1 MILQIDGHSFGYE
14 LQRLTQMFFPG
25 EKVTVETVA
34 ERSGETDASG
44 SEDDA
49 LANVEADAGT
59 EDAEGNFVYA
69 GICSNVMT
77 VRAALDGV
85 RRAMSED
92 ADAPAELGSNVQH
105 ENRKDAEV
113 PTCLSVEMR
122 LGILL
127 FRLLSKM
134 TGIRPPWGVLTG
146 IRPVKLLL
154 SELAKLGGDD
164 TASLERHFVYELLV
178 SRERFSLALETAQI
192 ERSILARSTNDSFS
206 LYVSIPFCPTRCAYC
221 SFVSHSVERAARLI
235 PEYVERLCDELRYT
249 AEIARELGLK
259 LRTVYFGGGTPTT
272 LTAEQLRR
280 VTGVIAE
287 RFDLSG
293 VWEYTVEA
301 GRPDTVTREKLMVI
315 RDAGARRISIN
326 PQTLSDSVLRQIG
339 RAHTTAQTLEAYAL
353 AREVGFD
360 AINAD
365 IIAGL
370 PTDTA
375 DGFRATVDGV
385 IALAPENITVHTLT
399 VKRASALSY
408 EQARAELELVNG
420 MVGYAR
426 EALACGGWRP
436 YYLYRQNGTLGSL
449 ENVGYS
455 VGGAEGLYNVYIMD
469 ETHSI
474 LAVGAGASTKLI
486 NPATGAVKRSYN
498 YKYPYE
504 YIERFDEAKK
514 RKETARAFYAG
525 GL

>member
-14 LQRLTQMFFPG
+14 LQRVTQMFFPG
-25 EKVTVETVA
+25 EKVTVETVEEGDFSAGVCTGSSA
-34 ERSGETDASG
+34 ETGG
-44 SEDDA
+44 S
-49 LANVEADAGT
+49 ADARG
-59 EDAEGNFVYA
+59 EIYVCSAGAEQECPGGDYVYA
-69 GICSNVMT
+69 GVCGNVMT
-77 VRAALDGV
+77 VRAEFGGKRGEMSGNAQAPDG
-85 RRAMSED
+85 S
-92 ADAPAELGSNVQH
+92 GS
-105 ENRKDAEV
+105 
-113 PTCLSVEMR
+113 EMR
-122 LGILL
+122 LGTLL
-127 FRLLSKM
+127 FRLLSEM

-154 SELAKLGGDD
+154 AKLGSDD
-164 TASLERHFVYELLV
+164 TTALERHFVDELLV
-178 SRERFSLALETAQI
+178 SHERFSLALETAQI
-192 ERSILARSTNDSFS
+192 ERPILARSTVDSFS

-221 SFVSHSVERAARLI
+221 SFVSHSVERAAKLI
-235 PEYVERLCDELRYT
+235 PDYVDRLCDELRFT
-249 AEIARELGLK
+249 AEIVRELGLK

-280 VTGVIAE
+280 VMGVIAE

-339 RAHTTAQTLEAYAL
+339 RAHTTKQTFEAYAL

-375 DGFRATVDGV
+375 EGFRATVDGV

-399 VKRASALSY
+399 VKRASALSF
-408 EQARAELELVNG
+408 EQARAELELVDD

-426 EALACGGWRP
+426 STLGSGGWRP

-449 ENVGYS
+449 ENVGYAKA
-455 VGGAEGLYNVYIMD
+455 GAEGLYNVYIMD

-486 NPATGAVKRSYN
+486 NSATGAVKRSFN

-504 YIERFDEAKK
+504 YIEGFDEAKK
-514 RKETARAFYAG
+514 RKEIARSFYAG
-525 GL
+525 DL